1 MDLSDAIYPSVPD
14 SRKGVP
20 TFFLKII
27 EPQNGGK
34 WLEKSGIDASWCG
47 MGNLR
52 TESSIISSRIDA
64 LPCICLIGFEFL
76 G

>member
-1 MDLSDAIYPSVPD
+1 MRYVPLFWTQG
-14 SRKGVP
+14 KAYLH
-20 TFFLKII
+20 FFLKII

-34 WLEKSGIDASWCG
+34 WLEKSGIDARWCG

-52 TESSIISSRIDA
+52 TESSIMSTRIDA
-64 LPCICLIGFEFL
+64 LPCICLTGFEFL